1 MFAMDSPSVLRRKL
15 IDDGTP
21 NDRHRFAM
29 GRRQKYG
36 ASDLVSYR
44 ARHPRRITISHAQP
58 QELKVS
64 EIAPGLFAHHGL
76 TALMTRGNN
85 GAIANVGFVIGDSGV
100 AVIGTGGSVREGRS
114 DTSSTRTA
122 IRIMSLGTQRSWAME
137 PCSSVTRTC
146 RAPSPRAGNSLY
158 RYIDAFRRIMGDQLI
173 EVRLVPPT
181 LLVEGSIKLDLGS
194 RTLTLQAWPTAHS
207 DNDLTVFDEQTKTLF
222 AGDLVFLS
230 HIPVLDGSIR
240 GWPGVIEELGTL
252 SARPVIP
259 GRAMAGG
266 AQPRIG
272 TA

>member
-100 AVIGTGGSVREGRS
+100 AARFERGPDANVSEI
-114 DTSSTRTA
+114 STRVRVNNYTDVHA
-122 IRIMSLGTQRSWAME
+122 VAELSDGQ
-137 PCSSVTRTC
+137 
-146 RAPSPRAGNSLY
+146 LY
-158 RYIDAFRRIMGDQLI
+158 M
-173 EVRLVPPT
+173 
-181 LLVEGSIKLDLGS
+181 
-194 RTLTLQAWPTAHS
+194 
-207 DNDLTVFDEQTKTLF
+207 TKTYVKASGGCSAPAAKNADEAKARL
-222 AGDLVFLS
+222 ARCDTRNS
-230 HIPVLDGSIR
+230 HGPARVL
-240 GWPGVIEELGTL
+240 PAPL
-252 SARPVIP
+252 ARCKS
-259 GRAMAGG
+259 
-266 AQPRIG
+266 
-272 TA
+272 

>member
-44 ARHPRRITISHAQP
+44 ARHPRRITISHVQP

-158 RYIDAFRRIMGDQLI
+158 RC
-173 EVRLVPPT
+173 
-181 LLVEGSIKLDLGS
+181 
-194 RTLTLQAWPTAHS
+194 
-207 DNDLTVFDEQTKTLF
+207 
-222 AGDLVFLS
+222 LS
-230 HIPVLDGSIR
+230 PDHG
-240 GWPGVIEELGTL
+240 
-252 SARPVIP
+252 RPVD
-259 GRAMAGG
+259 R
-266 AQPRIG
+266 
-272 TA
+272 